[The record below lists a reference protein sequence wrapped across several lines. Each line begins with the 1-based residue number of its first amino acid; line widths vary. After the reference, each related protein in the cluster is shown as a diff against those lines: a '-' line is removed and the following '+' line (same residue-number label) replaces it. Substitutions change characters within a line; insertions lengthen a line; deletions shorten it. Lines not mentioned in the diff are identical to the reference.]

1 MKKNLILISIFIV
14 LFWSYYLLTNLDDM
28 TTKQDWNYPFDFLTL
43 NYDLIIYKKWENNWY
58 EILKKDEW
66 FDLKKYSNNKTY
78 KAKKWIVE
86 SLISNIKSIN
96 FDRIAAKSKSSWNKY
111 DLNDSSSKLIIDK
124 KEISIW
130 KRENF
135 TKEYVTENNN
145 ENVYVIDR
153 SINMMFKDANNFIDK
168 TIYKVWDDID
178 TIKTFDWE
186 NRKVYNLTWSWWTL
200 DWNTIDVNK
209 LLTLEWYSIIE
220 NLPDE
225 NIVDWV
231 IKYFAWNELIKE
243 IQVWINN
250 DSCYVE
256 MDTWEY
262 YFFNKSF

>member
-1 MKKNLILISIFIV
+1 
-14 LFWSYYLLTNLDDM
+14 
-28 TTKQDWNYPFDFLTL
+28 
-43 NYDLIIYKKWENNWY
+43 
-58 EILKKDEW
+58 
-66 FDLKKYSNNKTY
+66 
-78 KAKKWIVE
+78 
-86 SLISNIKSIN
+86 
-96 FDRIAAKSKSSWNKY
+96 
-111 DLNDSSSKLIIDK
+111 
-124 KEISIW
+124 
-130 KRENF
+130 
-135 TKEYVTENNN
+135 
-145 ENVYVIDR
+145 
-153 SINMMFKDANNFIDK
+153 MFKDANNFIDK